1 MSSITASSK
10 SKRKISSVAIYTLG
24 CKLNFSESSYISKS
38 LKENDYEIVDF
49 NDLKNTLFYG
59 VIPLIIN
66 FFIFEWFGADIKYSV
81 PYEYKDLV
89 YEIIRVYLPSFLLL
103 YTIILLISSFI
114 IPHVSENFKE
124 KYLKPGSLFS
134 LAFKVVI
141 LIFTINRLL
150 NNESN
155 SEVQENQ
162 FNLDTDGDGVA
173 DAYGVD
179 MDGDG
184 IIDNVSIDTDGD
196 CIVDTIQ
203 YDTDGDGILDGEIL
217 DMDGDGKFGSLEDE
231 IEDGF
236 SN

>member
-1 MSSITASSK
+1 MK
-10 SKRKISSVAIYTLG
+10 K
-24 CKLNFSESSYISKS
+24 
-38 LKENDYEIVDF
+38 IVDF
-49 NDLKNTLFYG
+49 TGLKNTLFYG
-59 VIPLIIN
+59 VIPLLITV
-66 FFIFEWFGADIKYSV
+66 FIFNWLWSEIQYSI
-81 PYEYKDLV
+81 PYEYSF
-89 YEIIRVYLPSFLLL
+89 YEELIGEILRLYLPSFLFV
-103 YTIILLISSFI
+103 YTIFLLVSSFI
-114 IPHVSENFKE
+114 IPHVSEDFKE

-134 LAFKVVI
+134 LALKVVI

-196 CIVDTIQ
+196 GIIDTIQ

-231 IEDGF
+231 IENGF
-236 SN
+236 

>member
-1 MSSITASSK
+1 MK
-10 SKRKISSVAIYTLG
+10 K
-24 CKLNFSESSYISKS
+24 
-38 LKENDYEIVDF
+38 IVDF
-49 NDLKNTLFYG
+49 NGLKNTLFYG
-59 VIPLIIN
+59 VIPLLITI
-66 FFIFEWFGADIKYSV
+66 FIFNWFWSEIQYSI
-81 PYEYKDLV
+81 PYEYSF
-89 YEIIRVYLPSFLLL
+89 YEELIGEILRLYLPSFLFV
-103 YTIILLISSFI
+103 YTIFLLVSSFI

-134 LAFKVVI
+134 LALKVVI

-196 CIVDTIQ
+196 GIVDTIQ

-231 IEDGF
+231 IENGF
-236 SN
+236 QNNP

>member
-1 MSSITASSK
+1 MK
-10 SKRKISSVAIYTLG
+10 K
-24 CKLNFSESSYISKS
+24 
-38 LKENDYEIVDF
+38 IVDF
-49 NDLKNTLFYG
+49 TGLKNTLFYG
-59 VIPLIIN
+59 LIPLLIN
-66 FFIFEWFGADIKYSV
+66 VFVLHPLWSEFIKRNI
-81 PYEYKDLV
+81 PYEYSLYRDLI
-89 YEIIRVYLPSFLLL
+89 EDILGTYLPSFLLL
-103 YTIILLISSFI
+103 YASFLFISSFI

-134 LAFKVVI
+134 LALKVAI

-196 CIVDTIQ
+196 GIIDTIQ

-231 IEDGF
+231 IENGF
-236 SN
+236 QNNP

>member
-1 MSSITASSK
+1 MK
-10 SKRKISSVAIYTLG
+10 K
-24 CKLNFSESSYISKS
+24 
-38 LKENDYEIVDF
+38 IVDF
-49 NDLKNTLFYG
+49 NGLKNTLFYG
-59 VIPLIIN
+59 VIPLLITV
-66 FFIFEWFGADIKYSV
+66 FIFNWLWSEIQYSI
-81 PYEYKDLV
+81 PYEYSF
-89 YEIIRVYLPSFLLL
+89 YEELIGEILRLYLPSFLFV
-103 YTIILLISSFI
+103 YTIFLLVSSFI

-134 LAFKVVI
+134 LALKVVI

-196 CIVDTIQ
+196 GIVDTIQ

-217 DMDGDGKFGSLEDE
+217 DIDGDGKFGSFEDE
-231 IEDGF
+231 IREDF
-236 SN
+236 EKKNTDNL